1 MAVAASTSGTSIDFS
16 SIPAGVSDIE
26 IWKDGVSYTGTDYM
40 LIQLGTGGS
49 PTTTGYTADVF
60 VNGAVVS
67 PTSGFPVFQNTAVRT
82 INGASS
88 LHRISGNVWIW
99 SFAGS
104 VTTSG
109 AAGGGRISL
118 AGSLDLVRITSSLGV
133 QTFDAGQLKVRY
145 R

>member
-67 PTSGFPVFQNTAVRT
+67 PTSGFPVFQNTAVRA

-88 LHRISGNVWIW
+88 LHRINSDVWIW

-109 AAGGGRISL
+109 AVGGGRISL